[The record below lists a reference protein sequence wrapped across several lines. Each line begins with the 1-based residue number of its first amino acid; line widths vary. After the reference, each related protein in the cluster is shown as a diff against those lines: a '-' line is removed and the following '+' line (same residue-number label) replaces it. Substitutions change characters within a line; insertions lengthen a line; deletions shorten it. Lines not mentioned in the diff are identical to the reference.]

1 VPSRAQE
8 SPVRARRRAAIWT
21 AAAAVLLLSIAAG
34 TSLVT
39 GCRAPRALRD
49 ALTPATPHEQY
60 IRGLERAGLADTA
73 LARDWRDTS
82 IAVLTRPAPVTTPF
96 TEELFVDPVAPRA
109 AAYAITVRRGQRL
122 EIQATLQ
129 SDASARVFVD
139 VFEAGA
145 GGAGTPRARASA
157 PEGES
162 RAAFEPDRDGR
173 VIVRVQPELLRGGR
187 LRVTSRLTAT
197 LLFPVPGVTP
207 AALRS
212 VFGDPR
218 DAGQRRHEGVDIFA
232 PRGTPVVAASEGV
245 VTSAG
250 ESERGGRV
258 VWLWNAARGQAQ
270 YYAHLSEQLVTP
282 GQLVRRGDVIGR
294 VGNTGNART
303 TSPHLHFGV
312 YAGSRALDPAP
323 FVRPLPGA
331 AAVPA
336 AASLER
342 LGAWARMTSARAAV
356 RAGPTVDAPE
366 LAVLPRNTP
375 VRVAGALD
383 RWVRVLLPD
392 AGEGFVPL
400 ASLALSPAPL
410 RRVQVTADTAVRTR
424 PEADAPMRTLI
435 PPAGRLT
442 VLGTF
447 GEHALVQTESGERG
461 WARL

>member
-1 VPSRAQE
+1 MP
-8 SPVRARRRAAIWT
+8 
-21 AAAAVLLLSIAAG
+21 
-34 TSLVT
+34 
-39 GCRAPRALRD
+39 
-49 ALTPATPHEQY
+49 
-60 IRGLERAGLADTA
+60 
-73 LARDWRDTS
+73 
-82 IAVLTRPAPVTTPF
+82 
-96 TEELFVDPVAPRA
+96 
-109 AAYAITVRRGQRL
+109 
-122 EIQATLQ
+122 
-129 SDASARVFVD
+129 
-139 VFEAGA
+139 
-145 GGAGTPRARASA
+145 
-157 PEGES
+157 
-162 RAAFEPDRDGR
+162 
-173 VIVRVQPELLRGGR
+173 
-187 LRVTSRLTAT
+187 
-197 LLFPVPGVTP
+197 
-207 AALRS
+207 
-212 VFGDPR
+212 
-218 DAGQRRHEGVDIFA
+218 
-232 PRGTPVVAASEGV
+232 
-245 VTSAG
+245 
-250 ESERGGRV
+250 
-258 VWLWNAARGQAQ
+258 RGQAQ

-356 RAGPTVDAPE
+356 RAGPAADAPE
-366 LAVLPRNTP
+366 VAVLPRNTP

-400 ASLALSPAPL
+400 ASLALSPGPL

-424 PEADAPMRTLI
+424 PEPDAPMRMLI

-442 VLGTF
+442 VLGTY
-447 GEHALVQTESGERG
+447 GEHALVQTETGERG

>member
-1 VPSRAQE
+1 M
-8 SPVRARRRAAIWT
+8 
-21 AAAAVLLLSIAAG
+21 
-34 TSLVT
+34 
-39 GCRAPRALRD
+39 
-49 ALTPATPHEQY
+49 
-60 IRGLERAGLADTA
+60 
-73 LARDWRDTS
+73 
-82 IAVLTRPAPVTTPF
+82 
-96 TEELFVDPVAPRA
+96 
-109 AAYAITVRRGQRL
+109 
-122 EIQATLQ
+122 
-129 SDASARVFVD
+129 
-139 VFEAGA
+139 
-145 GGAGTPRARASA
+145 
-157 PEGES
+157 
-162 RAAFEPDRDGR
+162 
-173 VIVRVQPELLRGGR
+173 
-187 LRVTSRLTAT
+187 
-197 LLFPVPGVTP
+197 
-207 AALRS
+207 
-212 VFGDPR
+212 
-218 DAGQRRHEGVDIFA
+218 
-232 PRGTPVVAASEGV
+232 
-245 VTSAG
+245 TSAG

-303 TSPHLHFGV
+303 APPHLHFGV

-356 RAGPTVDAPE
+356 RSRSHG
-366 LAVLPRNTP
+366 R
-375 VRVAGALD
+375 RAGAD
-383 RWVRVLLPD
+383 RAAAEH
-392 AGEGFVPL
+392 AGARCRGARPLGARACCRTRAKGSCPL

-410 RRVQVTADTAVRTR
+410 RRVQVIADTAVRTR

-435 PPAGRLT
+435 PPPGRLT